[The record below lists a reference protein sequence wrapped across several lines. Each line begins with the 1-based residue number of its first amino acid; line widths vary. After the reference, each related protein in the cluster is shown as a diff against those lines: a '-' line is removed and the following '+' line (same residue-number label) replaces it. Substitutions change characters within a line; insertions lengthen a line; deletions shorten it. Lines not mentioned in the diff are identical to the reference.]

1 MLNKSDAFKIYEQ
14 IKKYPVRIEM
24 NTVSNRYWTSE
35 RDPEFPKELY
45 DSHMIKQDFEEI
57 ILCQPVVL
65 FLIVGQTSILED
77 IAKTVNQQYK
87 RDTSYFDISDFIRN
101 IELSGI

>member
-1 MLNKSDAFKIYEQ
+1 
-14 IKKYPVRIEM
+14 M

-45 DSHMIKQDFEEI
+45 DSHIIKQDFEEI

-77 IAKTVNQQYK
+77 IAKTVNKQYK
-87 RDTSYFDISDFIRN
+87 RIQAILTSATSLEI
-101 IELSGI
+101 LSCQASKGLALKIIFKMIIFML